1 MDNRRIIGEASNAS
15 ILGRGIRCLIQ
26 VHEDGMRKKQRER
39 VTEGSRM
46 SMLDPARC
54 AIEQNFAR
62 AMLAVAGEGGEMLP
76 RHGVFVQAIGTDHVR
91 RAHHVGEP
99 PDGGSWC

>member
-1 MDNRRIIGEASNAS
+1 MPLFWEEAFDAS
-15 ILGRGIRCLIQ
+15 SRYMKMACERSSERG
-26 VHEDGMRKKQRER
+26 
-39 VTEGSRM
+39 RM